1 MCVCV
6 SKCDGPINRWMD
18 YGAANEDQLLCFC
31 CVFTRL
37 HQYCEVAGMCV
48 FVALCVCVIR
58 KGKFTHLCTL
68 SDVRFPRILCAQH
81 IAFTIKES
89 RLLLCDGWS
98 VRSLYTDPVY
108 SKYDAIRTHSFV
120 FVGLLGMGVV
130 CVFFGHMNHTRC
142 A

>member
-6 SKCDGPINRWMD
+6 QVRWTDKPMDGLWRGERGP
-18 YGAANEDQLLCFC
+18 AALLLLC
-31 CVFTRL
+31 VM
-37 HQYCEVAGMCV
+37 QSCELAGMCV
-48 FVALCVCVIR
+48 FVAPCVCVIR

-81 IAFTIKES
+81 IAFPIKES

-108 SKYDAIRTHSFV
+108 SKYDAIRTYSFV

-130 CVFFGHMNHTRC
+130 CVFFWHMNHTRC